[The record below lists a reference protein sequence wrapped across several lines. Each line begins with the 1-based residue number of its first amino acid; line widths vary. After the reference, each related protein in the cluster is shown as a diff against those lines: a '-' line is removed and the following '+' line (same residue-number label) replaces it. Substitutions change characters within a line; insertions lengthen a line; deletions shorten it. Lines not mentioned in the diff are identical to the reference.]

1 MESGVEEIL
10 SCGEFHRVI
19 DASSD
24 TRPISMLFREVNFSI
39 DRLAVYFMP
48 HWNPCSINW
57 PMTEQ
62 EHVTVQVPRTGMF
75 QNAQG
80 IDASHS
86 IFNDVGRDQ
95 FNVIFHPGTKPRL
108 DYLWS

>member
-1 MESGVEEIL
+1 
-10 SCGEFHRVI
+10 
-19 DASSD
+19 
-24 TRPISMLFREVNFSI
+24 
-39 DRLAVYFMP
+39 
-48 HWNPCSINW
+48 
-57 PMTEQ
+57 
-62 EHVTVQVPRTGMF
+62 MF

-108 DYLWS
+108 DYL

>member
-1 MESGVEEIL
+1 
-10 SCGEFHRVI
+10 
-19 DASSD
+19 
-24 TRPISMLFREVNFSI
+24 
-39 DRLAVYFMP
+39 
-48 HWNPCSINW
+48 
-57 PMTEQ
+57 MTEQ

-108 DYLWS
+108 DYL